1 MQPGR
6 TVTDPPTLY
15 TLEWALRKAQE
26 STVERFQAPERF
38 TLMEYNM
45 RAFFNTVRRGDPI
58 AETPED
64 GLIATA
70 MAIQESIIT
79 GNRVAVDC

>member
-1 MQPGR
+1 
-6 TVTDPPTLY
+6 
-15 TLEWALRKAQE
+15 
-26 STVERFQAPERF
+26 
-38 TLMEYNM
+38 MEYNM

-79 GNRVAVDC
+79 GNRVAVDY